1 MQEKVKERWMELCE
15 MAATEQDYQKLLKLA
30 EEINRLLD
38 EKEQQLKSKG
48 RREEST
54 TA

>member
-1 MQEKVKERWMELCE
+1 MQEKVKERWIELCE
-15 MAATEQDYQKLLKLA
+15 MAATEQDYQKLLKLVQ
-30 EEINRLLD
+30 EINRLLD
-38 EKEQQLKSKG
+38 EKEQRLKPKG